1 MLIGVLPCI
10 AGLIFCFGLLDLTD
24 FLLVHGKHS
33 GLLRCVTAL
42 RPAMRAAPRHIISFA
57 RPNQDKPGANP
68 CVSYEKS
75 S

>member
-42 RPAMRAAPRHIISFA
+42 RPAMRAAPRHIISFGSGPYFVMVTGLV
-57 RPNQDKPGANP
+57 RW
-68 CVSYEKS
+68 
-75 S
+75 